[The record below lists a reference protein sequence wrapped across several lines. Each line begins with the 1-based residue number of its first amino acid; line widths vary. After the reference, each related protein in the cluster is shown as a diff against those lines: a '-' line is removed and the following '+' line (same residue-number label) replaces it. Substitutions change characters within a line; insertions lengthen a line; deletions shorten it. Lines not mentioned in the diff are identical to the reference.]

1 MKKIKITVASIL
13 LSGVCFAQ
21 TSECCQKTAQEVYE
35 YEGLT
40 MDQILYLD
48 LQPKPSSHWT
58 DGKVVMDRFD
68 HSEAMNT
75 VEDLI
80 EWINYDVKTDDIK
93 PCIGVGY
100 LENLNALLLRLK
112 NKSIL
117 IENEN

>member
-1 MKKIKITVASIL
+1 MKKIQLTVASIL
-13 LSGVCFAQ
+13 LSGICFAQ

-40 MDQILYLD
+40 MSQN
-48 LQPKPSSHWT
+48 HWT

-68 HSEAMNT
+68 HLEAINT

-80 EWINYDVKTDDIK
+80 EWINEDVKSDDIK
-93 PCIGVGY
+93 PCMGVGY
-100 LENLNALLLRLK
+100 LENLNDLLLRLR

-117 IENEN
+117 IENED